1 LKNQKKSKE
10 PILTPLAK
18 FAADIRV
25 AMDLPSSIL
34 ERRDQ
39 GYYLKITESD
49 QADAVQEI
57 VLWHGFGSEH
67 TPTIALRYRLGK
79 NDFTAVTSIERPIEP
94 ARAILASIFATKQ
107 QRAVSREQA
116 LTIIYTMM
124 LYLKVRG

>member
-10 PILTPLAK
+10 PTPTPLTK

-34 ERRDQ
+34 ERRDH
-39 GYYLKITESD
+39 GYYLRITESD
-49 QADAVQEI
+49 QAGEVQEI
-57 VLWHGFGSEH
+57 VLWHGFGNEQA
-67 TPTIALRYRLGK
+67 PVIALRYRPGE
-79 NDFTAVTSIERPIEP
+79 NDFMAVTSIERPIEP